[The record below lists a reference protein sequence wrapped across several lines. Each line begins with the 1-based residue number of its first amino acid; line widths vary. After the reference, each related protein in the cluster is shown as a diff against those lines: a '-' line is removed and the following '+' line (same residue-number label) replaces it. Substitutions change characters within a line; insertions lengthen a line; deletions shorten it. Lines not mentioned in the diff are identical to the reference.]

1 VTRIVASPDSVIIE
15 AFTPVGQYARQL
27 YAVSYDKNGNVVDG
41 AWVTW
46 QSLDPEIATVTEHG
60 GVAAHANGIARITA
74 TNYADGVA
82 DTVRVIVNQRAAYIQ
97 LTPETTF
104 VAEGGTATV
113 TPILRDSLGSVI
125 AESRVVTWTSL
136 DPSIATINGT
146 SLGQVIGVRAGVVR
160 VVGTIEW
167 RSDTV
172 VVVVTGS
179 GDTATSA
186 NSSTQISLEQ
196 RGRLA
201 RNAQLD
207 FKDEH
212 W

>member
-1 VTRIVASPDSVIIE
+1 
-15 AFTPVGQYARQL
+15 
-27 YAVSYDKNGNVVDG
+27 
-41 AWVTW
+41 
-46 QSLDPEIATVTEHG
+46 
-60 GVAAHANGIARITA
+60 
-74 TNYADGVA
+74 
-82 DTVRVIVNQRAAYIQ
+82 
-97 LTPETTF
+97 
-104 VAEGGTATV
+104 
-113 TPILRDSLGSVI
+113 
-125 AESRVVTWTSL
+125 VTWTSL